1 MMKSSSFQNAADHAI
16 VNAFA
21 DDDVDDDYAGVLTLL
36 FCCYVRLIAVI
47 MSVCSCCFGVGY
59 DGRFCCC
66 FWPCEDDASNE
77 FLGGFL
83 TLGNSNLH
91 YCLRDL
97 PQQPLK
103 LAIQCL
109 LQRFFFCWR
118 GT

>member
-1 MMKSSSFQNAADHAI
+1 MKSSSFQNAADHAI
-16 VNAFA
+16 VNAFVG
-21 DDDVDDDYAGVLTLL
+21 DDVDDDYAGVLTLL
-36 FCCYVRLIAVI
+36 SCCYVRLKAAT

-59 DGRFCCC
+59 DCRFCWCC
-66 FWPCEDDASNE
+66 FWPCEDDTSNE

-103 LAIQCL
+103 LAIQSL